1 LRGGRL
7 RNRAVTDMLE
17 PGSSIKPFVMAAAL
31 ESGRFDSASVIDT
44 GTGSLVIDGVSVND
58 EHPLGRL
65 DLAGVLSKSS
75 NVAMA
80 KIARELEPQQLWST
94 LTRFGF
100 GQVTASQFP
109 GESAGSLSNYANWRW
124 VTMSSLSRGY
134 SLAVTPLQLAQ
145 AYATLGSLGV
155 TRPVSLL
162 RVDAD
167 IAGTRAMSERN
178 ARTLIS
184 LLEATVKDGTGKRA
198 ASPGRRAQPQPWA
211 AASGTSALAPPL

>member
-1 LRGGRL
+1 RGGRL

-44 GTGSLVIDGVSVND
+44 GTGSFEFGGVSVND

-80 KIARELEPQQLWST
+80 KIAKELEYQQLWST

-100 GQVTASQFP
+100 GHVTSSQFP
-109 GESAGSLSNYANWRW
+109 GESAGSLTN
-124 VTMSSLSRGY
+124 
-134 SLAVTPLQLAQ
+134 
-145 AYATLGSLGV
+145 
-155 TRPVSLL
+155 
-162 RVDAD
+162 
-167 IAGTRAMSERN
+167 
-178 ARTLIS
+178 
-184 LLEATVKDGTGKRA
+184 
-198 ASPGRRAQPQPWA
+198 
-211 AASGTSALAPPL
+211 